1 MRRPSV
7 TQGPYL
13 ALVGSLIV
21 LPGSLAGQG
30 PSRVTPTID
39 SIGVDCCTLR
49 VYHQGRTAEGR
60 FKGRP
65 DDSSLLLGSCR
76 GVLCPAPSGQDVRI
90 PLLEETRLEMQS
102 GNHAGF
108 GAVVGG
114 ITGAVLFGGLV
125 AFTGSE
131 NASAGEILLGSAAG
145 GFGGSLVGLL
155 VGMAFPRWIPV
166 RH

>member
-1 MRRPSV
+1 
-7 TQGPYL
+7 
-13 ALVGSLIV
+13 
-21 LPGSLAGQG
+21 
-30 PSRVTPTID
+30 
-39 SIGVDCCTLR
+39 
-49 VYHQGRTAEGR
+49 
-60 FKGRP
+60 
-65 DDSSLLLGSCR
+65 
-76 GVLCPAPSGQDVRI
+76 VRI

-114 ITGAVLFGGLV
+114 ITGAVLFGGLM

-131 NASAGEILLGSAAG
+131 GASAGEILLGSAAG

-155 VGMAFPRWIPV
+155 VGMVFPRWIPV